1 MVDSFAIRSGATR
14 AEPRGTRAARLWLG
28 ALMLLVFTMVLVGGA
43 TRLTGSGLSIT
54 EWRPVTGAV
63 PPLSDAMWQVEFDRY
78 RDSPQYDLLNAGMS
92 LEEFKTI
99 YWWEWAHRQLG
110 RFIGLFYGA
119 GLLWL
124 AVRRA
129 VAPRTL
135 AILGGMGLLL
145 GLQGVVGWV
154 MVASGLEP
162 GMVSVAPV
170 RLALHLV
177 LACLFFAAVVTMFV
191 RLGGAAPEGVAAR
204 PAALWGARLLVVLA
218 FVQIGLGG
226 LVAGHDAG
234 LTYNT
239 WPLMDGRFLP
249 SGLTLLEPIWRNV
262 IENVATVQFM
272 HRLGGYVLAAAVLAY
287 AVAIRG
293 GPPVSRERALL
304 ASVLVVAQV
313 ALGIATLLKAVP
325 VGLALAHQGL
335 ALILLLVLVWHATV
349 LGRSAAVS

>member
-1 MVDSFAIRSGATR
+1 MVDSFAVPSGATR

-28 ALMLLVFTMVLVGGA
+28 ALILLVFAMVLVGGS

-63 PPLSDAMWQVEFDRY
+63 PPLSEAMWQAEFDRY
-78 RDSPQYDLLNAGMS
+78 RDSPQYDLLNAGIS
-92 LEEFKTI
+92 LQEFKTI

-110 RFIGLFYGA
+110 RFIGLFYVA
-119 GLLWL
+119 GFLWL
-124 AVRRA
+124 AAKRA

-135 AILGGMGLLL
+135 AVLGGMGLLL
-145 GLQGVVGWV
+145 GMQGLVGWI
-154 MVASGLEP
+154 MVASGLQP
-162 GMVSVAPV
+162 GMVSVAPT

-177 LACLFFAAVVTMFV
+177 LACLFFAAIVMMFV
-191 RLGGAAPEGVAAR
+191 RLGGAGLEGVHAR
-204 PAALWGARLLVVLA
+204 PAALWGARFLVVLA

-234 LTYNT
+234 FTYNT
-239 WPLMDGRFLP
+239 WPLMDGRFVP
-249 SGLTLLEPIWRNV
+249 TGLTLLEPIWRNV

-272 HRLGGYVLAAAVLAY
+272 HRFGGYVLAAAVLAY
-287 AVAIRG
+287 AVAVRG
-293 GPPVSRERALL
+293 GPAASRERALL

-313 ALGIATLLKAVP
+313 ALGIATLLQVVP

-335 ALILLLVLVWHATV
+335 ALILLMVLVWNAST
-349 LGRSAAVS
+349 LGRSAVA